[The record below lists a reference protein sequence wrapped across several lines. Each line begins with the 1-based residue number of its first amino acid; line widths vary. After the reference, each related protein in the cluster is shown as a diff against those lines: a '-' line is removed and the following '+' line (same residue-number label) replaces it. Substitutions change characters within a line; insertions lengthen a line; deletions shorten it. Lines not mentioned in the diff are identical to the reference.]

1 MDKLGYVNCIRY
13 PTQTIAK
20 PNKSYNAVENE
31 TVTSKGQKSN
41 TSENGDFFFVLH
53 NFRLMDSYL
62 KLRGCRIGQKHCSVK

>member
-41 TSENGDFFFVLH
+41 TSENGDFFFCLAQLQT
-53 NFRLMDSYL
+53 NGFISEAERMPYRPKTLL
-62 KLRGCRIGQKHCSVK
+62 G

>member
-13 PTQTIAK
+13 PKQTIAK

-41 TSENGDFFFVLH
+41 TSENGDFFLSCTTS
-53 NFRLMDSYL
+53 D
-62 KLRGCRIGQKHCSVK
+62 